1 MFTLELSGNSL
12 ALYLSKR
19 FEKNIEV
26 IKDAKVLQFDG
37 DWNEGEA
44 CLNTQYWLKQSVK
57 M

>member
-1 MFTLELSGNSL
+1 MFTLEPSGNSL